1 MSKNLSQGPDREI
14 LRQLSK
20 EELVDLT
27 IEQAIVILELMKTST
42 YPEPENQPSEV
53 DAARP
58 NIKTL
63 LPTAPLPEHIS
74 QNIET
79 IINLHTRNE
88 KNVPRHRRVV
98 EAVTAFFSR
107 PLFLYS
113 VLLVVGL
120 WLIVNSFPHHF
131 KVLQFDPPPFTWMD
145 FLLGFASLLMTIG
158 VLITQNRQE
167 KMAEERAQLS
177 LQLHL
182 LSEQKIA
189 KLIALMEE
197 LRRDLPNVKNRY
209 DPEAESM
216 QQAADPCAVIKALE
230 ETLEQELAQLQNP
243 ETSD

>member
-1 MSKNLSQGPDREI
+1 MSKNLPQAPSREI
-14 LRQLSK
+14 LRQLST
-20 EELVDLT
+20 EELMDLS
-27 IEQAIVILELMKTST
+27 IEQAIVILELMKTNTS
-42 YPEPENQPSEV
+42 PKPENLRSENNL
-53 DAARP
+53 ARP
-58 NIKTL
+58 NVKTI
-63 LPTAPLPEHIS
+63 LPSAPLPEHIS

-79 IINLHTRNE
+79 IITLHTRNE

-98 EAVTAFFSR
+98 EVVTAFFSR

-120 WLIVNSFPHHF
+120 WILVNTFSHHLN
-131 KVLQFDPPPFTWMD
+131 VPQFDPPPFTWMD

-167 KMAEERAQLS
+167 KLAEERAQLS

-197 LRRDLPNVKNRY
+197 LRRDLPNVKDRY
-209 DPEAESM
+209 DPEADIM
-216 QQAADPCAVIKALE
+216 QQATDPCAVIKALE
-230 ETLEQELAQLQNP
+230 ETLEQELAELQKP
-243 ETSD
+243 ES